1 MNRPFISDGL
11 HQRLISTKVISG
23 MQMSN
28 SAPNLASMHGQDA
41 QVVAVPSSIGLAA
54 AGHAGTEPEPG
65 SPLDSSLVGLG
76 GLAPAAVQPLETL
89 INSLN
94 LRRFENYLESLAFDR
109 PPHDSATSSF
119 ANPAVLSV
127 QIASTATLT
136 ESDGSSQHTDSSSS
150 GAATSCSGCS
160 DNSVSAAT
168 STRPARPASQPPSL
182 ARPPPELVAGEGRM
196 VHAYTQ
202 TCSCL
207 GVCSEHIS
215 SSVPES
221 LNQHGLESGTHHMY
235 SELLLEKFKS
245 CAEKLVVA
253 AYEAYML
260 KLARNKANFGDL
272 SKAAKRRPARDK
284 LAGQSEQSA
293 TSLSLCDES
302 SSSSPLCSASPTP
315 LHSRQRTFDSGLN
328 SCKTEQTALPPSG
341 VPSIEVAPAATTEQH
356 LLSSLASSSSAGC
369 VATPSQNDAA
379 SEEMSDSQRNSEND
393 AELAIQTDTEDAD
406 DTEHNGSVAGFDIG
420 SLVARDDSDDS
431 RSSLNDADLYY
442 GNSSRRS
449 PRREYL
455 PDEF

>member
-1 MNRPFISDGL
+1 
-11 HQRLISTKVISG
+11 
-23 MQMSN
+23 MSN
-28 SAPNLASMHGQDA
+28 SAPNLASMHA
-41 QVVAVPSSIGLAA
+41 HEAMVVAVPSSGAR
-54 AGHAGTEPEPG
+54 HARIEPHAG

-119 ANPAVLSV
+119 ANPPSLSV
-127 QIASTATLT
+127 QIASSATLT

-150 GAATSCSGCS
+150 GAATSCSGS
-160 DNSVSAAT
+160 SGNSVSAAT
-168 STRPARPASQPPSL
+168 STRSSRPVSQPSSL
-182 ARPPPELVAGEGRM
+182 ARPPPESLAGAGRM

-221 LNQHGLESGTHHMY
+221 LNQHGLEGGTTHMY

-245 CAEKLVVA
+245 CAEKLVVS

-272 SKAAKRRPARDK
+272 SKASKRRPARDK
-284 LAGQSEQSA
+284 LGAGQSEQSV

-328 SCKTEQTALPPSG
+328 SCKTEQTALPASG
-341 VPSIEVAPAATTEQH
+341 VPSIEVASAATTEQH

-379 SEEMSDSQRNSEND
+379 SEEMSDSQRNIEND
-393 AELAIQTDTEDAD
+393 AELAIQTDTEEADADAD
-406 DTEHNGSVAGFDIG
+406 DTEHNGSVAGFEMG